1 MTRKVLLAAGA
12 ALVAAAAMATVELPR
27 VSPAASV
34 SLKVGTTPI
43 EVKYSRPGVK
53 GRTIWGGLVPYDQIW
68 RLGANEA
75 TTIMFGDDVK
85 VAGQELKAGTY
96 ALFAVPGKES
106 WTFLFNSQADQWGAF
121 THDAA
126 KDVLKIEVKPEQAP
140 EVEWMR
146 FTIDPLT
153 PQSAEVTMSWAG
165 LRVGFPVEVDVPAV
179 VWGQITKELQSASP
193 TNPDSYRDYYLA
205 AQYSLQQGG
214 HAEEALEWADHAM
227 KLKPGYRT
235 YALKARLLARAGKFG
250 EAIPLMQKAIA
261 EAGSK
266 AEAEMVDGMKKDLA
280 DWEKQR

>member
-1 MTRKVLLAAGA
+1 MKRTMFLAVGA
-12 ALVAAAAMATVELPR
+12 ILVAASAVADIELPR

-34 SLKVGTTPI
+34 TQKVGTTTI

-75 TTIMFGDDVK
+75 TTIMFGNDVK
-85 VAGQELKAGTY
+85 VAGQPLGAGTY

-121 THDAA
+121 NHDPA

-140 EVEWMR
+140 AVEWMR

-153 PQSAEVTMSWAG
+153 PQSAEVAMSWAG
-165 LRVGFPVEVDVPAV
+165 LRVGFPVEVDVPEV
-179 VWGQITKELQSASP
+179 VWGQITSELKNASP
-193 TNPDSYRDYYLA
+193 TSPDSYRDYYLA

-214 HAEEALEWADHAM
+214 HAEEALTWADHAM
-227 KLKPGYRT
+227 TLKPSYRT
-235 YALKARLLARAGKFG
+235 YALKARLLARAGEYS
-250 EAIPLMQKAIA
+250 EAMPLMQKAIA
-261 EAGSK
+261 EAEGK
-266 AEAEMVDGMKKDLA
+266 AEPAMVEGMKKDLA
-280 DWEKQR
+280 DWQTK